1 MKRHRQAAHGG
12 ARNSFL
18 CDQCEY
24 ATSQHAS
31 LKRHLRA
38 MHGGGGAVN
47 KRALDLSA
55 AIFRCELCSFRARWS
70 RSVRRHRLA
79 VHDDSVS
86 GGRAYACQHCPYRAS
101 QVGTL
106 SRHVRLVHQ
115 HKTVSMMSAV
125 SESRTADKPGPD
137 AVELAM
143 VYSDIKV

>member
-1 MKRHRQAAHGG
+1 MHG
-12 ARNSFL
+12 
-18 CDQCEY
+18 
-24 ATSQHAS
+24 
-31 LKRHLRA
+31 
-38 MHGGGGAVN
+38 GGGGAVN
-47 KRALDLSA
+47 KRALDRSA

-79 VHDDSVS
+79 VHDSVS
-86 GGRAYACQHCPYRAS
+86 GGRAYACEHCSYRAS
-101 QVGTL
+101 QAGTL

-115 HKTVSMMSAV
+115 KENDITAVSMPAM